1 MSDHSANDPFVDSA
15 DDVSKQDE
23 MDRDPDAVSDQD
35 LDQAAGGSRRAYK
48 TGGDAGS
55 ASDARAKNDKPESD
69 RIVR

>member
-23 MDRDPDAVSDQD
+23 MDRDPDILPDQD
-35 LDQAAGGSRRAYK
+35 LDQASGGIRAWK

-55 ASDARAKNDKPESD
+55 ASDWQGKNDKPESD
-69 RIVR
+69 AHAR